1 MIANKGNTG
10 LSCYT
15 SQPIYFVVV
24 SLMLDFNQVSVVLV
38 NTSHPG
44 NIGAAARA
52 MKNMGLTNLVLV
64 QPEDFPSGV
73 AVGRAVS
80 AGDLLDNARV
90 VSSLEEAV
98 EGCGLVI
105 GTSARSR
112 TIPWPMLTPEETAN
126 KICEEAPKNKVA
138 LVFGRED
145 AGLNNEELQQCHFHV
160 QIPTADFSSL
170 NLAAAVMV
178 ICYEVYKKGMEGE
191 LAETLDEEDYWDK
204 AKANGE
210 QVEHF
215 YRHLEKVMIDID
227 FHDPENPRQLMQ
239 RMRRL
244 FSRIRIDEMEMN
256 ILRGILTNIE
266 YKLGIHP
273 GSNNELRLKQKKDEQ
288 QQKGSD

>member
-1 MIANKGNTG
+1 MID
-10 LSCYT
+10 LS
-15 SQPIYFVVV
+15 QI
-24 SLMLDFNQVSVVLV
+24 SVVLV

-52 MKNMGLTNLVLV
+52 MKNMGLSNLVLV

-80 AGDLLDNARV
+80 AVDLLDNARV

-112 TIPWPMLTPEETAN
+112 TIPWPMLTPDETAE
-126 KICEEAPKNKVA
+126 KVCQEAPENKVA

-160 QIPTADFSSL
+160 QIPTADYSSL

-178 ICYEVYKKGMEGE
+178 ICYEVYKKAMSEE
-191 LAETLDEEDYWDK
+191 LAETHEQEEYWDQE
-204 AKANGE
+204 KANGE

-215 YRHLEKVMIDID
+215 YRHLEKVMIAID

-244 FSRIRIDEMEMN
+244 FSRIRIDVMEMN

-273 GSNNELRLKQKKDEQ
+273 GSNNELRLKEKAQEQEKK
-288 QQKGSD
+288 